1 MPPPQPPLSRRTA
14 WPDEPTP
21 LALAVERARRGPAPL
36 LDLTVSNPLEVGLL
50 PPADL
55 DALASPNA
63 QRYRPDPLGLPEAR
77 DAVTRYYRERHGI
90 DVDPARVLLTSSTS
104 EAYAYLFWALAD
116 PGDEVLVP
124 TPSYPLFAF
133 LADLAGVTLRPYPLA
148 YDGAWHLDPP
158 ALEAALGPKT
168 RALLVVSPN
177 NPTGSFL
184 KKDELSTLRTF
195 AAERSLALV
204 ADEVFIDYGFAPD
217 PRRAPSLAAETEG
230 LAFAMGGLSKAAAL
244 PQLKLAWTV
253 IAGADAPANAALAR
267 LTFVADTFLSPGGPP
282 QCALPSLLEQAP
294 ARSALVLDRARRN
307 LAALVRTLAGS
318 TATPLHVE
326 GGWTAVLRMPRTR
339 NADAWAH
346 ALLDRGVLVQPGYFY
361 DFADEA
367 RLVVS
372 LLPTPDTY
380 DEALARLRALLDEDE
395 RD

>member
-14 WPDEPTP
+14 WPDEPNP
-21 LALAVERARRGPAPL
+21 LTLAAERARRGPNPP
-36 LDLTVSNPLEVGLL
+36 LDLTVSNPLEVDLL

-55 DALASPNA
+55 GALAGPDA
-63 QRYRPDPLGLPEAR
+63 QHYRPDPLGLRPAREAV
-77 DAVTRYYRERHGI
+77 ARYYRDRHGV
-90 DVDPARVLLTSSTS
+90 DVDPDRVMLTSSTS

-124 TPSYPLFAF
+124 APSYPLFGF
-133 LADLAGVTLRPYPLA
+133 LADLAGVCLRPYPLA

-158 ALEAALGPKT
+158 ALEAAAGPGA

-184 KKDELSTLRTF
+184 KRDELAALRAF

-204 ADEVFIDYGFAPD
+204 SDEVFLDYGFDPD

-230 LAFAMGGLSKAAAL
+230 LAFALGGLSKAAAL

-253 IAGADAPANAALAR
+253 VAGADAPARAALAR
-267 LTFVADTFLSPGGPP
+267 LAFVADTFLSPGAPA
-282 QCALPSLLEQAP
+282 QCALPSLLAQAP
-294 ARSALVLDRARRN
+294 ARAALVRDRARRN
-307 LAALVRTLAGS
+307 LAALARAFAG
-318 TATPLHVE
+318 TAATPLRVE
-326 GGWTAVLRMPRTR
+326 GGWTAVVRMPRTR
-339 NADAWAH
+339 SADAWAH

-361 DFADEA
+361 DFADEG

-372 LLPTPDTY
+372 LLPPPDAY
-380 DEALARLRALLDEDE
+380 DEALARWRALLDEDAGG
-395 RD
+395 